1 MPETSTLAVF
11 FVSALVLLITP
22 GPAVLYIVARSIDQ
36 GRLAGIVS
44 VLGISVGT
52 LFHVAAAA
60 LGVSAILVS
69 SALAFTVV
77 KYAGAVYLLYLGVQK
92 LRTPVEHAAVEAVEP
107 EALGPI
113 FRQGVIVNLLNPK
126 LALFF
131 FAFIPQFVD
140 PARGS
145 VSVQMTFFGV
155 MLVVMGVCSDSM
167 YAILAGTVRGW
178 LRRSRAFEWGQR
190 YVTGTIYIAL
200 GLTAAFGGAH
210 ASE

>member
-1 MPETSTLAVF
+1 MPDSSTLTLFV
-11 FVSALVLLITP
+11 VSAVILLVTP

-36 GRLAGIVS
+36 GRLAGLVS

-52 LFHVAAAA
+52 LVHVAGAA
-60 LGVSAILVS
+60 LGISAILVS

-77 KYAGAVYLLYLGVQK
+77 KTAGAVYLVYLGIQK
-92 LRTPVEHAAVEAVEP
+92 LRTPVERAQVETVAAQP
-107 EALGPI
+107 LGPI

-145 VSVQMTFFGV
+145 VGLQMLFFGV
-155 MLVVMGVCSDSM
+155 LLVMMGITSDSA
-167 YAILAGTVRGW
+167 YALLAGTVRGW
-178 LRRSRAFEWGQR
+178 LRRSQAFAWGQR

-200 GLTAAFGGAH
+200 GLTAALGGAH
-210 ASE
+210 RK

>member
-1 MPETSTLAVF
+1 MPDSSTLTLFV
-11 FVSALVLLITP
+11 VSAVILLVTP

-36 GRLAGIVS
+36 GRLAGLVS

-52 LFHVAAAA
+52 LVHVAGAA

-77 KYAGAVYLLYLGVQK
+77 KTAGALYLVYLGIQK
-92 LRTPVEHAAVEAVEP
+92 LRTPVERAQVETVAAQP
-107 EALGPI
+107 LGPI

-145 VSVQMTFFGV
+145 VGLQMLFFGV
-155 MLVVMGVCSDSM
+155 LLVMMGITSDSA
-167 YAILAGTVRGW
+167 YALLAGTVRGW
-178 LRRSRAFEWGQR
+178 LRRSRAFAWGQR

-200 GLTAAFGGAH
+200 GLTAALGGAH
-210 ASE
+210 RK

>member
-1 MPETSTLAVF
+1 MPDSSTLTLFVASAVIL
-11 FVSALVLLITP
+11 LVTP

-36 GRLAGIVS
+36 GRLAGLVS

-52 LFHVAAAA
+52 LVHVAGAA

-77 KYAGAVYLLYLGVQK
+77 KAAGAVYLVYLGIQK
-92 LRTPVEHAAVEAVEP
+92 LRTPVERAQIETVAAQP
-107 EALGPI
+107 LGPI

-145 VSVQMTFFGV
+145 VGLQMLFFGV
-155 MLVVMGVCSDSM
+155 LLVVMGITSDSA
-167 YAILAGTVRGW
+167 YALLAGTVRGW
-178 LRRSRAFEWGQR
+178 LRRSRAFAWGQR

-200 GLTAAFGGAH
+200 GLTAALGGAH
-210 ASE
+210 RK